1 MVVWNHSL
9 PGPDTQS
16 RMNDTTPQ
24 KDMAGEKGLDEIF
37 DLEAL
42 AGATLHDE
50 PYQYLVVPEFI
61 RPAVYPTIHNDFP
74 MVAGRGPFDPREH
87 PGGPAFRA
95 HD

>member
-1 MVVWNHSL
+1 
-9 PGPDTQS
+9 
-16 RMNDTTPQ
+16 MNDTTPQ

-61 RPAVYPTIHNDFP
+61 RPEVGLAVILL
-74 MVAGRGPFDPREH
+74 FDP
-87 PGGPAFRA
+87 GPDAGPVWCVQELGPLFF
-95 HD
+95 

>member
-1 MVVWNHSL
+1 
-9 PGPDTQS
+9 
-16 RMNDTTPQ
+16 MNDTTPQ